1 MKNLRLPAN
10 VAFVGIVST
19 KLGVFNA
26 MMAFV
31 LTGAIPGTSIFIP
44 ASFVLL
50 VTIAGLWLMLLR
62 VILPFLI
69 RRQTLQVIVPTR
81 VPETIPVDTII
92 YTSGKPDFL
101 LFSPVVH
108 VSR

>member
-31 LTGAIPGTSIFIP
+31 LTGAIPGTSFFIP

-50 VTIAGLWLMLLR
+50 LTIAGIWLMLLAF
-62 VILPFLI
+62 ILPILM
-69 RRQTLQVIVPTR
+69 RRHTLQVVVPAK
-81 VPETIPVDTII
+81 VPETIPVDTIV

-108 VSR
+108 ISR